1 MNQDEM
7 VKILVRTTLIS
18 TAVANTNAVPAAV
31 LRSLLANKIIFSDS
45 SDTIYNMWSIR
56 NDCVTNLGM
65 EASFFTIDLLL
76 GNITTDYFKA
86 NDNVI
91 DTLLHLV
98 DENGAQLFA
107 SLPAF
112 LIEAAN
118 VTVSANCQDVFNI
131 DDWKSYQKISVDN
144 SIVLASDLV
153 TVIKTWTS
161 IKLRI
166 TFASTT
172 GTTAQ
177 VAGPTNDFIAD
188 TTTATRAAYIALAFT
203 TTGDVA
209 DPSVTAALNDGD
221 ILIATIAYI
230 KLLYPT
236 GGAIALLPAPCPET
250 SALTLANYAT
260 SSVDKAFQLI
270 KSVWLNVTPSIMVS
284 SVYSLFTSTTFIY
297 ENYINKSLLSQ
308 YYPLIKLSDV
318 VTFFKTGV
326 TATDLKL
333 PYYNILSDP
342 AITTASAFLGVFTVL
357 SVLGYSAAE
366 AYKVCQSV
374 ITSAA
379 IATEFDGFFG
389 DYVKN
394 LPLLTRLGGLS
405 TATIQQTLS
414 STFLLGTD
422 KVSDIYDTVFNN
434 SKTDK
439 SILAQIGGSAYTT
452 TNVNTVSSANLY
464 AAAVAAAVKG
474 LTGKYSVGSIVVSGT
489 ATADVAGGALT
500 FTNAAG
506 SVASYTAFKTGA
518 KTAVVK
524 ITNVGS
530 TTTAAPTIADVSG
543 LKFTPIM
550 VGNTSKTFGAPLI
563 NNDTLY
569 TKAVNPNTAVF
580 SKVLSSL
587 YTLSTATAQTN
598 APAGPYV
605 LVSLLTGAGATAFP
619 VPSATLLT
627 VTENLNALY
636 KAIATA
642 NNVSVVNVVIAAN
655 ANNNSDSTSE
665 KLIVQL
671 YTNDSIPLQQ
681 LLSLPAGNWSN
692 DETPCQVFV
701 NIIRNAATLDVEPRP
716 YINAL
721 LDFAKEK
728 IHVVLATDV
737 IGDAEVLEKLIFA
750 ARNDTDKNS
759 IFLMMGANTESQL
772 ATISALLAVVNTNR
786 ISEFK
791 YYLNQFTIFQ
801 LVDVLGEVVNASTLV
816 NVSTLSINTATNGAT
831 ITGGSFSQSYPACTN
846 FWPILYANQIEL
858 LVPHIPAEVLLTFA
872 RNVNMYSATTNNSV
886 GQVSRL
892 VFNFNDVVKAYKLTE
907 QQVAVLKE
915 NLNIDIM

>member
-18 TAVANTNAVPAAV
+18 TAVANTNVVPAAV

-45 SDTIYNMWSIR
+45 SDTILNMWSIR
-56 NDCVTNLGM
+56 NYCVSNLGM
-65 EASFFTIDLLL
+65 EESFFTIDLLL
-76 GNITTDYFKA
+76 ANITATYFKA

-98 DENGAQLFA
+98 DANGIPLFA

-112 LIEAAN
+112 LIKAAS
-118 VTVSANCQDVFNI
+118 VTASADCQDVLNI
-131 DDWKSYQKISVDN
+131 DDWNTSQKISVDN

-153 TVIKTWTS
+153 TVCKTWTS

-166 TFASTT
+166 SFASTT
-172 GTTAQ
+172 DTTAQ

-188 TTTATRAAYIALAFT
+188 TTATRAAYIALAFT
-203 TTGDVA
+203 TVGVA
-209 DPSVTAALNDGD
+209 DPSVTATLTSAQVLAKSLD
-221 ILIATIAYI
+221 YF
-230 KLLYPT
+230 KLLYPA
-236 GGAIALLPAPCPET
+236 GGAITLLPAPCPES
-250 SALTLANYAT
+250 SALTLANFAT
-260 SSVDKAFQLI
+260 SSVNAAFQLI
-270 KSVWLNVTPSIMVS
+270 KSVWLNVTPSVMVS
-284 SVYSLFTSTTFIY
+284 TVSSLFTSTTFIY

-308 YYPLIKLSDV
+308 YYPLVKLSDV
-318 VTFFKTGV
+318 VTFFKTG
-326 TATDLKL
+326 ATNTDFKL

-374 ITSAA
+374 ITTAA
-379 IATEFDGFFG
+379 IATEFDKFFG

-394 LPLLTRLGGLS
+394 LPLLIRLGGLS
-405 TATIQQTLS
+405 TATTQQTLS

-434 SKTDK
+434 SKTST
-439 SILAQIGGSAYTT
+439 SILARIGGTAYTT
-452 TNVNTVSSANLY
+452 TIPNTVSADNLY
-464 AAAVAAAVKG
+464 AAAVAVAVKA
-474 LTGKYSVGSIVVSGT
+474 LTGNVSVGSIIVGGT
-489 ATADVAGGALT
+489 ATADGTTTTLT
-500 FTNAAG
+500 FSAAG
-506 SVASYTAFKTGA
+506 AVATYGSFKTGA
-518 KTAVVK
+518 KTTSVK

-530 TTTAAPTIADVSG
+530 YTTAPTIANVSG
-543 LKFTPIM
+543 LTFTPVM

-569 TKAVNPNTAVF
+569 TKVTNPSTAVF

-587 YTLSTATAQTN
+587 YVLSTASAQTN
-598 APAGPYV
+598 TPSGPNV
-605 LVSLLTGAGATAFP
+605 LVSLLSAGAGLTAYP
-619 VPSATLLT
+619 VPSSTLLA

-642 NNVSVVNVVIAAN
+642 NNVSVVNIVIAAN
-655 ANNNSDSTSE
+655 ANNTADTKSE
-665 KLIVQL
+665 SLMIQL
-671 YTNDSIPLQQ
+671 YTNDSIPLDQ

-692 DETPCQVFV
+692 DETPCQVLV
-701 NIIRNAATLDVEPRP
+701 NVIRESATLDVDPRP

-721 LDFAKEK
+721 LDFAKVN
-728 IHVVLATDV
+728 IHIVLQTDV
-737 IGDAEVLEKLIFA
+737 IGDADVLEKLIFA

-772 ATISALLAVVNTNR
+772 ATISALLANINTNR

-801 LVDVLGEVVNASTLV
+801 LVDGLGEVVNASSLV
-816 NVSTLSINTATNGAT
+816 NVSTLSINTVTGGAT
-831 ITGGSFSQSYPACTN
+831 ITGGGFSQVYPACTN

-872 RNVNMYSATTNNSV
+872 RNVNMYSVTTNNSV

-892 VFNFNDVVKAYKLTE
+892 VFNFNDVVKAYNLTLIE
-907 QQVAVLKE
+907 SLPFDNFA
-915 NLNIDIM
+915 